1 MRFRVTVWKACST
14 RADPVGAAAV
24 ADPALWQ
31 PPASPRFPHDN
42 LLALALLASMLLHV
56 VLYRWTLSP
65 GIGGGLPADGAASA
79 VLQVRLAP
87 PMKVTAPRAT
97 TDAGRAP
104 RAETLLTRPGAA
116 SANLGSFPSVPFALS
131 ASSVDAPAPSADLP
145 VPATVEAAPA
155 PETGRDTT
163 MPNLEAQPRAFGMD
177 TYYPPAMLDVQAA
190 ALAEVPLPRSD
201 EASPGSVR
209 IVARVYIDETGRVV
223 FFEVVSAEPAGLLE
237 VPVAE
242 AFAATPFSPGERAG
256 QPVKSY
262 KLVEVLSGS

>member
-1 MRFRVTVWKACST
+1 MTVWKACST

-87 PMKVTAPRAT
+87 PVKVTAPRAT
-97 TDAGRAP
+97 TGAGRAP
-104 RAETLLTRPGAA
+104 RVEMLLTRPGAA

-131 ASSVDAPAPSADLP
+131 ASSAD
-145 VPATVEAAPA
+145 APA

-163 MPNLEAQPRAFGMD
+163 MLNLEAQPRAFGMD